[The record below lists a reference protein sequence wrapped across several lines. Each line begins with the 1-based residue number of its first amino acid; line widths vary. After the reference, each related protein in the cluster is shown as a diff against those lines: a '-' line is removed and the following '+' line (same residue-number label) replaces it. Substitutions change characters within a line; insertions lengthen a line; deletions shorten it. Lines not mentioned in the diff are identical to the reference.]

1 MIFSFSYIKYLKN
14 NFRLT
19 WMQIKVLLFA
29 EARDL
34 AEADSIEIELA
45 TSETTKSEIFDA
57 VKRAASCLE
66 QILDT
71 CNLAYNHVSPF
82 CAPLPLE
89 GHFRTRNNFNLKAIH
104 W

>member
-1 MIFSFSYIKYLKN
+1 
-14 NFRLT
+14 
-19 WMQIKVLLFA
+19 MQIKVLLFA

-71 CNLAYNHVSPF
+71 CNLAYNHQYIGEEKLSI
-82 CAPLPLE
+82 
-89 GHFRTRNNFNLKAIH
+89 KATDELALIPPIGGG
-104 W
+104 

>member
-1 MIFSFSYIKYLKN
+1 MIFSFSYKKILKN
-14 NFRLT
+14 KNFRLT

-45 TSETTKSEIFDA
+45 ASEATKSEIFDA
-57 VKRAASCLE
+57 VKRAAGCLE

-71 CNLAYNHVSPF
+71 CNLAYNHVSQICVPPSPF
-82 CAPLPLE
+82 E
-89 GHFRTRNNFNLKAIH
+89 GHFRSLGIISI
-104 W
+104 

>member
-45 TSETTKSEIFDA
+45 ANGEATKSEIFDA
-57 VKRAASCLE
+57 VKRAAGCLE
-66 QILDT
+66 EILDT

-82 CAPLPLE
+82 CVPLPLSRVTSDHSE
-89 GHFRTRNNFNLKAIH
+89 
-104 W
+104 

>member
-1 MIFSFSYIKYLKN
+1 
-14 NFRLT
+14 
-19 WMQIKVLLFA
+19 MQIKVLLFA

-45 TSETTKSEIFDA
+45 SSGEATKSEIFDA

-82 CAPLPLE
+82 CVHPPSRGSLQNS
-89 GHFRTRNNFNLKAIH
+89 NNFNLKAIH

>member
-1 MIFSFSYIKYLKN
+1 
-14 NFRLT
+14 
-19 WMQIKVLLFA
+19 MQIKVLLFA

-45 TSETTKSEIFDA
+45 ASTATKSEIFDA

-82 CAPLPLE
+82 CAPSPSFCAPPVSRGSLQNS
-89 GHFRTRNNFNLKAIH
+89 NNFNLKAIH
-104 W
+104 WRREIDDQRN

>member
-1 MIFSFSYIKYLKN
+1 
-14 NFRLT
+14 
-19 WMQIKVLLFA
+19 MQIKVLLFA

-34 AEADSIEIELA
+34 AEADSIEIELSA
-45 TSETTKSEIFDA
+45 SGEATKSEIFDA

-82 CAPLPLE
+82 CAPPP
-89 GHFRTRNNFNLKAIH
+89 FRGSLQNSNNFNLKAIH

>member
-1 MIFSFSYIKYLKN
+1 
-14 NFRLT
+14 
-19 WMQIKVLLFA
+19 MQIKVLLFA

-45 TSETTKSEIFDA
+45 ASGEATKSEIFDA

-71 CNLAYNHVSPF
+71 CNLAYNHVSQI
-82 CAPLPLE
+82 CAPPPILRTPLSRVTSE
-89 GHFRTRNNFNLKAIH
+89 LE
-104 W
+104 